1 MKNTLFVLLFLLFT
15 SIPSSYAHISIDS
28 LRVVWEDETQTDSA
42 RFDALRKYTKVNSPV
57 QPDSTLIHLDY
68 YYQLAKK
75 KGANRHVYRALNQ
88 KANIYRNKG
97 ELEKALNLYKE
108 AEVVAKQLENRELQ
122 AIITGNIGNV
132 FLFQQQYLEAN
143 RRYTTALKFYQEQQN
158 KEGEARILSALG
170 SVYLEI
176 GNYDLGLEYYQKSS
190 IIYKEIKAVES
201 AIAVVEMN
209 IGLLQFRI
217 KAYSEAKSSFEK
229 ALDLLQVDN
238 NKFLTAGCYSLLAK
252 IHLELNQLEEA
263 NVYAKKNLYLNK
275 ELDIESG
282 VLESKIIIAQ
292 ITYKIN
298 IDSATKK
305 GKLILTHLPNK
316 TSKELKKELYE
327 LLYKCSKSQN
337 NLGLSL
343 KMHELFKLYQDSI
356 QIEKNSYA
364 VIRETVKTDYELRI
378 AENKLESQKRKAEL
392 EVKQLKRTFGI
403 ISISSIII
411 SLLIFFLFSMSKKNK
426 KRRNQLLEEI
436 KKLKRNT
443 NNELVLDS
451 NKFDLSREKIELKLD
466 RKLNETDW
474 KVLNLLL
481 DDPSITNKEI
491 AERAFLSL
499 DGIGSTLRRM
509 YEYFEIKESKYK
521 KILLLLEAIKVSNA
535 PAPNSDI

>member
-1 MKNTLFVLLFLLFT
+1 
-15 SIPSSYAHISIDS
+15 
-28 LRVVWEDETQTDSA
+28 
-42 RFDALRKYTKVNSPV
+42 
-57 QPDSTLIHLDY
+57 
-68 YYQLAKK
+68 
-75 KGANRHVYRALNQ
+75 
-88 KANIYRNKG
+88 
-97 ELEKALNLYKE
+97 
-108 AEVVAKQLENRELQ
+108 
-122 AIITGNIGNV
+122 
-132 FLFQQQYLEAN
+132 
-143 RRYTTALKFYQEQQN
+143 QEQQN

-263 NVYAKKNLYLNK
+263 NVYAKKNLSLNK

-282 VLESKIIIAQ
+282 ILESEIIIAQ

-305 GKLILTHLPNK
+305 GKLILTHLPKK
-316 TSKELKKELYE
+316 TSKELKKKLYE
-327 LLYKCSKSQN
+327 LLYMCYKSQN

-343 KMHELFKLYQDSI
+343 KMHENFTLYQDSI

-392 EVKQLKRTFGI
+392 EVRQLKRTFGI
-403 ISISSIII
+403 ISISAIII
-411 SLLIFFLFSMSKKNK
+411 SLLIFFLFSMSRKNK
-426 KRRNQLLEEI
+426 KRRNQLLDEI

-451 NKFDLSREKIELKLD
+451 NRFDLSREKIELKLD

-491 AERAFLSL
+491 AEKAFLSL